1 MRMTDDGTAFTEP
14 QSGFWR
20 RLFYGALDKL
30 HDAYLVIEDQGQF
43 HQFGD
48 PQSPYQATVT
58 IHDPRAFKEMVL
70 GGALGAAEAYT
81 LKLWDSHDVT
91 KVVQVF
97 ARNLDILEQQGWI
110 SQLRRFLVK
119 LDHRFNRNSI
129 NKARDNIAAHY
140 DLGNDLFEEFLD
152 PSMMYSSAIYP
163 KPDATLEEAQ
173 QYRLRRICE
182 KLCLT
187 PKDHVLEIGTGWGGM
202 ALYAA
207 QNFGC
212 KVTTTTIS
220 EQQHAYTQAQ
230 IERLGLQDRIT
241 LLKEDYRN
249 LNGQYDK
256 LISLEMIEAV
266 GHEYL
271 PTYFECCSALLKPQG
286 AMLLQA
292 ITIADQRYHRYRK
305 NVDFI
310 QKYIFPGGHLPSVK
324 QITAQV
330 AKATDMT
337 LRHLEDFGEHYA
349 LTLRE
354 WRRRFNQ
361 SSERLHYK
369 GYDET
374 FQRLWN
380 YYFAYCEGGF
390 LERNIGVTQ
399 IVFTKPK
406 NRHAPIV
413 I

>member
-1 MRMTDDGTAFTEP
+1 MRTTDGGATFTEP

-20 RLFYGALDKL
+20 RLFYRALSPL
-30 HDAYLVIEDQGQF
+30 HDAYLVVEDQGQM

-48 PQSPYQATVT
+48 PQSLYRAHVV

-70 GGALGAAEAYT
+70 GGTLGAAEAFT

-91 KVVQVF
+91 RVVQVF

-110 SQLRRFLVK
+110 THLRRLLVK
-119 LDHRFNRNSI
+119 IDHRFNRNSI
-129 NKARDNIAAHY
+129 NKARQNIAAHY

-163 KPDATLEEAQ
+163 KTNATLEEAQ
-173 QYRLRRICE
+173 QYRLHRICE
-182 KLCLT
+182 KLQIT
-187 PKDHVLEIGTGWGGM
+187 ADDHVLEIGTGWGGM
-202 ALYAA
+202 ALFAA
-207 QNFGC
+207 QKYGC
-212 KVTTTTIS
+212 RVTTTTIS
-220 EQQHAYTQAQ
+220 EQQYHYTQQQ
-230 IERLGLQDRIT
+230 IERAGLTDRIT
-241 LLKEDYRN
+241 LLKEDYRD
-249 LNGQYDK
+249 LKGHYDK

-271 PTYFECCSALLKPQG
+271 PTYFKRCSDLLKPQG

-324 QITAQV
+324 EITTEV
-330 AKATDMT
+330 ARMTDMT

-361 SSERLHYK
+361 SSERLHLK

-399 IVFTKPK
+399 IVFTKPR
-406 NRHAPIV
+406 NRHDPIV
-413 I
+413 L

>member
-1 MRMTDDGTAFTEP
+1 MRMTDGGATFTEP

-20 RLFYGALDKL
+20 RLFYRALSPL
-30 HDAYLVIEDQGQF
+30 HDAYLVVEDQGQM

-48 PQSPYQATVT
+48 PQSLYRAHVV

-70 GGALGAAEAYT
+70 GGTLGAAEAFT

-91 KVVQVF
+91 RVVQVF

-110 SQLRRFLVK
+110 THLRRLLVK
-119 LDHRFNRNSI
+119 IDHRFNRNSI
-129 NKARDNIAAHY
+129 NKARQNIAAHY

-163 KPDATLEEAQ
+163 KTNATLEEAQ
-173 QYRLRRICE
+173 QYRLHRICE
-182 KLCLT
+182 KLQIT
-187 PKDHVLEIGTGWGGM
+187 ADDHVLEIGTGWGGM
-202 ALYAA
+202 ALFAA
-207 QNFGC
+207 QKYGC
-212 KVTTTTIS
+212 RVTTTTIS
-220 EQQHAYTQAQ
+220 EQQYHYTQQQ
-230 IERLGLQDRIT
+230 IERAGLTDRIT
-241 LLKEDYRN
+241 LLKEDYRD
-249 LNGQYDK
+249 LKGHYDK

-271 PTYFECCSALLKPQG
+271 PTYFKRCSDLLKPQG

-324 QITAQV
+324 EITTEV
-330 AKATDMT
+330 ARMTDMT

-361 SSERLHYK
+361 SSERLHLK

-399 IVFTKPK
+399 IVFTKPR
-406 NRHAPIV
+406 NRHDPIV
-413 I
+413 L